1 MGKIQTKHKSKI
13 GGQALI
19 EGVMMRGINK
29 GAMAVRLPD
38 GEIDVEE
45 WELKKPSVWTKVPI
59 IRGIINLVTSLLS
72 GFKCL
77 TKSAEKSGIDDE
89 EGYEPSK
96 FEKWLDEKLGDKLM
110 GIVTVI
116 GTVLGVILAMVL
128 FMFIPT
134 LLVKLLDGV
143 LPLGGFKGI
152 VEGIIKITVFVA
164 YLALVSRMKMI
175 ARVFEYH
182 GAEHKTIFCYE
193 NELPLTVE
201 NVRIQSRFHPRCGTS
216 FLIIVLILSILI
228 FSVVTWSSVLIR
240 TVLKIALLPLVI
252 GIAYELI
259 KLAGRY
265 DNPITRIIS
274 FPGIKLQHL
283 TTREP
288 DDSQIEVAIAA
299 MTPVIPDNREAD
311 KW

>member
-110 GIVTVI
+110 GIVTVV